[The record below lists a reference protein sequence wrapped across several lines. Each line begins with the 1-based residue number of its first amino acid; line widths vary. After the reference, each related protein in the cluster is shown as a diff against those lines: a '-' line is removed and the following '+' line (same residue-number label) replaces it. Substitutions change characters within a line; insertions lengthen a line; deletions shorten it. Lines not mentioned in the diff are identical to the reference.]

1 MSVARSMAA
10 GRRRTPAL
18 RGWLPLLLVVALMV
32 AVGGYTQSKN
42 SAFLTGF
49 NLQGLFIAAI
59 PLGLLAMAQTNAL
72 VVRVFDVSIG
82 ALVSVAVVLG
92 SFTMSDGASPAHI
105 ALGVMAIFG
114 ACFIVGLFNVL
125 LTSVLRLSSIIATL
139 ATYSILI
146 GAALW
151 MRPTP
156 GGSIDQQFADVMLTS
171 IGFMPVGF
179 IVVAVLAVGA
189 DLWLY
194 RTGSGLLVRAVGL
207 DEDSAARL
215 GARVTRTAV
224 CALLVSSQVAALAS
238 LFVSSQVLVGDPN
251 VGLGY
256 TLTSIAAAVLGGASL
271 AGGRGSYVGAL
282 IAGVFL
288 TEITVIVPFL
298 GWNSSLST
306 MLLGGLTLLAL
317 ILYKLPELLDR
328 LQGRR
333 DRRTDASL
341 RASSEAKAPTPGAP
355 VA

>member
-1 MSVARSMAA
+1 M
-10 GRRRTPAL
+10 
-18 RGWLPLLLVVALMV
+18 PLLLVVALMV
-32 AVGGYTQSKN
+32 AVGGYTQAKN

-59 PLGLLAMAQTNAL
+59 PLGLVAMGQTNAL

-82 ALVSVAVVLG
+82 ALVSVAVVIA
-92 SFTMSDGASPAHI
+92 SFTISDGSSLPHLL
-105 ALGVMAIFG
+105 LGVLAVFG
-114 ACFIVGLFNVL
+114 ACLVVGLFNVL
-125 LTSVLRLSSIIATL
+125 LTSVLGLSSIIATL
-139 ATYSILI
+139 ATYSILV

-156 GGSIDQQFADVMLTS
+156 GGSIDQKFADVMLTS
-171 IGFMPVGF
+171 VGFMPVGF
-179 IVVAVLAVGA
+179 IAVAALAVAA
-189 DLWLY
+189 DVWLY
-194 RTGSGLLVRAVGL
+194 RTGAGLLVRAVGL
-207 DEDSAARL
+207 DEGSAARL

-224 CALLVSSQVAALAS
+224 CALLISSQVAALAS

-282 IAGVFL
+282 IGGVFL

-298 GWNSSLST
+298 GWNNSLST

-317 ILYKLPELLDR
+317 VLYKLPELLER
-328 LQGRR
+328 LQGVR
-333 DRRTDASL
+333 DHRGDAPSG
-341 RASSEAKAPTPGAP
+341 SSAEAAAPTSGAP